1 MARSARR
8 PKAVKRRSNAFQDG
22 AIAVGGM
29 ISRNPVLVG
38 GSTAFLVTL
47 FYVSANALWYQPF
60 PHAGAFFAT
69 RSFQGFPHTATDEPE
84 TTINIVRPNAAP
96 APIKGDPV
104 VEQVQGI
111 LKDLDFY
118 SGTVDGISGP
128 NTRKAIEAYQQKV
141 GLNASGEID
150 AMLLDQLGATPKTAA
165 VPKPQPRPDTSA
177 AVPVSLQTGSGQTSS
192 GQADSGQND
201 VETNAALQGPDPRI
215 VKIQAGLKAF
225 GNDDMQLDGVV
236 GARTKAAIKEFQSL
250 FGLPQTG
257 EPDEIVYVKMREI
270 GLTN

>member
-1 MARSARR
+1 MARSAKQ
-8 PKAVKRRSNAFQDG
+8 PKAVRRRGSAFQGG
-22 AIAVGGM
+22 AVAVGSL

-69 RSFQGFPHTATDEPE
+69 RSIERFPRADADEPE
-84 TTINIVRPNAAP
+84 TTINIVRPGP
-96 APIKGDPV
+96 APVKSDPV

-118 SGTVDGISGP
+118 SGTVDGITGP
-128 NTRKAIEAYQQKV
+128 NTRKAIQAYQQKV

-150 AMLLDQLGATPKTAA
+150 TVLLDQLGATPTASVPHPAPRPDQTAA
-165 VPKPQPRPDTSA
+165 VPIPASA
-177 AVPVSLQTGSGQTSS
+177 PA
-192 GQADSGQND
+192 
-201 VETNAALQGPDPRI
+201 NAAAPAPDARI
-215 VKIQAGLKAF
+215 IKIQAGLKAF

-250 FGLPQTG
+250 FGLPETG
-257 EPDEIVYVKMREI
+257 EPDEVVYVKMREI

>member
-1 MARSARR
+1 MARSAKQ
-8 PKAVKRRSNAFQDG
+8 PKAVKRRGNAFQDG
-22 AIAVGGM
+22 AVAVGGM

-69 RSFQGFPHTATDEPE
+69 RSIEGFPRTASDEPE
-84 TTINIVRPNAAP
+84 TTFNILRPSGAP

-128 NTRKAIEAYQQKV
+128 NTRKAIQAYQQKV

-150 AMLLDQLGATPKTAA
+150 ALLLDQLGATPKTAA
-165 VPKPQPRPDTSA
+165 VIPKPQPRPDMQA
-177 AVPVSLQTGSGQTSS
+177 AVPVSLQTNSGQTNS
-192 GQADSGQND
+192 GQ
-201 VETNAALQGPDPRI
+201 TNADQTSATAQEPDARI

-257 EPDEIVYVKMREI
+257 EPDELVYVKMREI

>member
-1 MARSARR
+1 MARSAKQL
-8 PKAVKRRSNAFQDG
+8 KAVTRHSNAFEDG
-22 AIAVGGM
+22 AMAVGSL

-69 RSFQGFPHTATDEPE
+69 RSIEGFSRAGSDEPE
-84 TTINIVRPNAAP
+84 TTINIVRPG
-96 APIKGDPV
+96 PINRDPV

-128 NTRKAIEAYQQKV
+128 NTRKAIQAYQQKV
-141 GLNASGEID
+141 GLPASGEID
-150 AMLLDQLGATPKTAA
+150 AVLLDQLGAKQTTAGI
-165 VPKPQPRPDTSA
+165 PHPIPRPVDIVA
-177 AVPVSLQTGSGQTSS
+177 APAAAPATAPVAIPVSAPASA
-192 GQADSGQND
+192 QA
-201 VETNAALQGPDPRI
+201 PDARI

-257 EPDEIVYVKMREI
+257 EPDEVVYVKMREI